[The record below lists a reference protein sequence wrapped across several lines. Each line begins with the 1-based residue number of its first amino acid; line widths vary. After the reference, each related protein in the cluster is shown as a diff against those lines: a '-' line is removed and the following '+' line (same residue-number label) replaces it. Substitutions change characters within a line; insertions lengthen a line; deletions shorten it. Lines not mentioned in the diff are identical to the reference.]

1 MEKITVNVHD
11 KYLLQVKQAVTTYYN
26 NKGGSKMGQELFRM
40 EGICKTFPGVK
51 ALDNVSFSVNKG
63 EVHGLV
69 GENGAGKSTLMKI
82 MTGVYHADDGEI
94 YIEGQKVN
102 IDSVA
107 KAHELGISIIFQE
120 MTLCRHMTVADNI
133 FIGRPHLKNG
143 LISDRAMHKAAK
155 QILDDLGIDINTH
168 TIVANLSVAKQQMVE
183 IAKAISYNS
192 RILVL
197 DEPSAS
203 LTEREIQQL
212 FGIIRNLQKK
222 GVGMVYISHRMEE
235 LSQICERASVIRD
248 GQYIGTRNLKDITM
262 DELVN
267 MIVGRSLEDK
277 YPKYDRK
284 FGETALEVDNLKAH
298 GRLALNVDHFHVRK
312 GEILGISGLVGA
324 GRTEIMRCVF
334 GADSVQSMDVKID
347 GKPVKINSVIQ
358 AIDLGLAYATE
369 DRKYDGLA
377 LDLDVEYNTNMAHLR
392 SLSKFGF
399 INDHEGAKNAEKY
412 CQLMRTKTPSIRQ
425 RTYNLSGGNQ
435 QKIVLSKWL
444 CNNAKILIVD
454 EPTRGIDV
462 GAKFEIYQLFNK
474 LSDEGVAIIM
484 ISSELPEILG
494 MSDRVLVIH
503 EGSINGE
510 LETKNTNQEELLYLA
525 AGYNKLEKKDTS
537 KIS

>member
-1 MEKITVNVHD
+1 MAE
-11 KYLLQVKQAVTTYYN
+11 
-26 NKGGSKMGQELFRM
+26 ELFRM
-40 EGICKTFPGVK
+40 EGICKSFPGVK

-82 MTGVYHADDGEI
+82 MTGVYHADAGEI
-94 YIEGQKVN
+94 YIEGKKVN

-133 FIGRPHLKNG
+133 FIGRPPRKG
-143 LISDRAMHKAAK
+143 PLISDRQMHKNAK
-155 QILDDLGIDINTH
+155 KILDDLGINISTY
-168 TIVANLSVAKQQMVE
+168 TMVSTLSVAQQQMVE

-197 DEPSAS
+197 DEPTAT
-203 LTEREIQQL
+203 LTEREVAQL
-212 FGIIRNLQKK
+212 FEIIRNLQKK

-235 LSQICERASVIRD
+235 LSKICERASVLRD
-248 GQYIGTRNLKDITM
+248 GQYIGTRYLKDITLN
-262 DELVN
+262 ELVN

-277 YPKYDRK
+277 FPKYERK
-284 FGETALEVDNLKAH
+284 IGEVMMEVKNLHRGKKV
-298 GRLALNVDHFHVRK
+298 NVDYFNVRK

-334 GADSVQSMDVKID
+334 GADKPESMEVTIE
-347 GKPVKINSVIQ
+347 GKPVKIHSVRG
-358 AIDLGLAYATE
+358 AINRGLAYATE

-377 LDLDVEYNTNMAHLR
+377 LGLDVEYNTNMAHLR
-392 SLSKFGF
+392 ELTKFGF
-399 INDHEGAKNAEKY
+399 VNDREGARNAEKY
-412 CQLMRTKTPSIRQ
+412 RKLLRTKTPSLRQ
-425 RTYNLSGGNQ
+425 ICNNLSGGNQ
-435 QKIVLSKWL
+435 QKVVLSKWL
-444 CNNAKILIVD
+444 CNDSKVLIVD

-462 GAKFEIYQLFNK
+462 GAKFEIYELFNR
-474 LSDEGVAIIM
+474 LSDQGVAIIM

-494 MSDRVLVIH
+494 MSDRILVIH

-510 LETKNTNQEELLYLA
+510 LDAKKTSQEEILYLA
-525 AGYNKLEKKDTS
+525 AGYNKLEGVPAPA
-537 KIS
+537 IV